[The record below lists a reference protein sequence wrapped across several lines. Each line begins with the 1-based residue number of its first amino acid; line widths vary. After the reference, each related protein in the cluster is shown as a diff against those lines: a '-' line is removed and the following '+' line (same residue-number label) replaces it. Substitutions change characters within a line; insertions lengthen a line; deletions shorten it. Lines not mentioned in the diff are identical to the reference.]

1 MKKLILSFI
10 AIFLFNDTVF
20 TWGFFSH
27 YKINRMAVYTL
38 PESMNTFYLNHIHLL
53 EDKAVNA
60 DKRKFTVK
68 DEAPRHFI
76 DIDAYSVD
84 SPFVV
89 MPKKWDDAVAK
100 YSEDTLI
107 KYGILPW
114 HINKQYHILVKAL
127 KEHKIERSINLLSDL
142 GHYVADAHVPLH
154 TTLNYDGQ
162 LSNQKG
168 IHAFWESRLP
178 ELFAENYDF
187 YLPKVSYQD
196 DILSYVWSIL
206 ESSYSAKD
214 SVLAFEAKLNKNYSS
229 DLKFSIEQ
237 KGQGDKKVYS
247 EDYSKAYH
255 IMLDGM
261 VERQMRKSI
270 LAIGCI
276 WYSAWV
282 DAGQPNMDEWQYQEN
297 D

>member
-1 MKKLILSFI
+1 
-10 AIFLFNDTVF
+10 
-20 TWGFFSH
+20 
-27 YKINRMAVYTL
+27 
-38 PESMNTFYLNHIHLL
+38 
-53 EDKAVNA
+53 
-60 DKRKFTVK
+60 
-68 DEAPRHFI
+68 
-76 DIDAYSVD
+76 
-84 SPFVV
+84 

-114 HINKQYHILVKAL
+114 HINKQYYVLVKAL

-196 DILSYVWSIL
+196 DILSYVWSIV

-214 SVLAFEAKLNKNYSS
+214 SVLAFEAELNAKFSS
-229 DLKFSIEQ
+229 DLKYSIEE
-237 KGQGDKKVYS
+237 KGQGDKKCTPRTIQ
-247 EDYSKAYH
+247 KL
-255 IMLDGM
+255 II
-261 VERQMRKSI
+261 Q
-270 LAIGCI
+270 C
-276 WYSAWV
+276 
-282 DAGQPNMDEWQYQEN
+282 
-297 D
+297 